1 MKKLL
6 LVAMLG
12 VAGVMSAKGKQVKN
26 VKNVQNLQRASELV
40 MDCEAKSCGSNC
52 IELNC
57 TVRRK

>member
-26 VKNVQNLQRASELV
+26 VQNLQRASELV
-40 MDCEAKSCGSNC
+40 MDCEAVRCGNNC

>member
-12 VAGVMSAKGKQVKN
+12 VAGIMSAKGKQVKN
-26 VKNVQNLQRASELV
+26 VQNLQQAKELV
-40 MDCEAKSCGSNC
+40 ISCEAVDCGNNC